1 MKKVMNK
8 MAVVALAAAA
18 MAIVSTPELRAET
31 RVTGTT
37 VTASI
42 TIAASTNPLI
52 TQLKNIS
59 NDANAASVAFPSFS
73 GPQSSWSLVASQYMQ
88 VNVNNNSLAWR
99 LRVYSNNFT
108 SQPSTTTWGFQYGG
122 MIGNV
127 AGTKIGMAWLTN
139 PTIIGAPGPNPASP
153 TGITDPA
160 NSSLHGWSYLKDA
173 RDVDDPVAAGDSSFS
188 AADGAGYTNI
198 AFGSPGE
205 TRIVRPNVGGSEALG
220 TPASAFYLYFK
231 GDVSNA
237 AAATYNTNLVLDLF
251 NL

>member
-1 MKKVMNK
+1 MKTAMNK
-8 MAVVALAAAA
+8 VIGFALAMFAVAA
-18 MAIVSTPELRAET
+18 ITTPALRAET

-42 TIAASTNPLI
+42 TIAPSTNPLT
-52 TQLKNIS
+52 TQLKNVS
-59 NDANAASVAFPSFS
+59 NNANAASVAFPSFS

-88 VNVNNNSLAWR
+88 IAVNNNSLAWR
-99 LRVYSNNFT
+99 LRLYSNNFT

-122 MIGNV
+122 LVGNV

-139 PTIIGAPGPNPASP
+139 DTVIPSGPNPASP

-160 NSSLHGWSYLKDA
+160 NSTLHGWSYLKDA
-173 RDVDDPVAAGDSSFS
+173 RDVDDPNAAGDSSFG

-205 TRIVRPNVGGSEALG
+205 TRIVRPNVGGSQPLG
-220 TPASAFYLYFK
+220 TPSSAFFLYYK

-237 AAATYNTNLVLDLF
+237 AAASYNTNLVLDLF